1 MKTFSLNRITIA
13 LSAIFLSTLIF
24 ISCQKENSI
33 PANTADGLTD
43 EQAAT
48 YSDESA
54 RAEASF
60 DDADN
65 VAFIAAD
72 EEGNAG
78 GFGFEGRSASGV
90 AGRPY
95 LPRFFELRQRIGD
108 CATITV
114 TPNDSTYPKTV
125 TIDFGDSCVGNDGKV
140 RKGKMVLHFT
150 APVRHPG
157 SVVTLTF
164 VNYYVNNIHIEGTKI
179 FRNLSEPPALIKWSI
194 ETLNGKVTFP
204 NGRGYMYDGIKT
216 VKQIA
221 GMNTNTVLDDVFQI
235 TGNTKTVFNNGLT
248 IKLRVLDPIIKK
260 VVCPWRSEGTLGIQI
275 NNRELKLDYGFPNN
289 GNCDNKALLTWNNGN
304 NQRVIILP

>member
-1 MKTFSLNRITIA
+1 MKTISLNRITIA

-43 EQAAT
+43 EQAAI

-235 TGNTKTVFNNGLT
+235 TGNSKTVFNNGLT

>member
-1 MKTFSLNRITIA
+1 MKTISLNRITIA

-24 ISCQKENSI
+24 ISCQKENSM
-33 PANTADGLTD
+33 PANNADGLTD
-43 EQAAT
+43 EQAAF

-235 TGNTKTVFNNGLT
+235 TGNSKTVFNNGLT

-304 NQRVIILP
+304 NQGVIILP

>member
-1 MKTFSLNRITIA
+1 MKTISLNRITIA

-24 ISCQKENSI
+24 ISCQKENSM
-33 PANTADGLTD
+33 PANNADGLTD
-43 EQAAT
+43 EQAAF

-95 LPRFFELRQRIGD
+95 LPHFFELRQRIGD

-235 TGNTKTVFNNGLT
+235 TGNSKTVFNNGLT

>member
-24 ISCQKENSI
+24 ISCQKENSM
-33 PANTADGLTD
+33 PANNADGLTD
-43 EQAAT
+43 EQAAF

-235 TGNTKTVFNNGLT
+235 TGNSKTVFNNGLT

>member
-1 MKTFSLNRITIA
+1 
-13 LSAIFLSTLIF
+13 
-24 ISCQKENSI
+24 NSM
-33 PANTADGLTD
+33 PANNADGLTD
-43 EQAAT
+43 EQAAF

-235 TGNTKTVFNNGLT
+235 TGNSKTVFNNGLT